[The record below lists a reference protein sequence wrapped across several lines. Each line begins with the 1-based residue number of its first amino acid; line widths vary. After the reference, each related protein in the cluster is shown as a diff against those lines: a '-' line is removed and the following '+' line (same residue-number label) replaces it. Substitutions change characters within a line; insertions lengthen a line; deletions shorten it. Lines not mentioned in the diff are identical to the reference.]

1 MTNFALTEAERLVK
15 HVSHDFAVKEI
26 APAAAEYDEREEF
39 PWDIARKGARLGLH
53 GRPMAGPDLEEGV
66 TDMILGEELAWGC
79 GGIAMA
85 MLTNGLTA
93 TAVNLIG
100 TPEQRARFLP
110 MCMPIDGELKLG
122 ALALTEPDAGS
133 DAAAIKTRAM
143 RDGDDYVLHGTK
155 RFISLGGI
163 ADLTVVIATEEPGTG
178 WKGVSAFAVPK
189 GTPGFTQTHK
199 WRKMGI
205 RASHTADLGLDEV
218 RIPADHRLGPPDPNH
233 RSGGPGVLGTLT
245 GTRPQIGIMAVG
257 IGRAAFEYA
266 ANFARQRQTFGQ
278 PIIEHQAVASMLA
291 DMDIAL
297 DASRLLCWRAAWLL
311 SRGEP
316 LTYEEASKAK
326 CFATD
331 TAMRVTTDAV
341 QVLGGSG
348 FMRDNPVE
356 KWMRDAKI
364 FQIFEG
370 TNQIQRLV
378 IGRNIAERRF

>member
-1 MTNFALTEAERLVK
+1 
-15 HVSHDFAVKEI
+15 
-26 APAAAEYDEREEF
+26 
-39 PWDIARKGARLGLH
+39 
-53 GRPMAGPDLEEGV
+53 
-66 TDMILGEELAWGC
+66 MILGEELAWGC

-316 LTYEEASKAK
+316 LTYEEGEQGEVL
-326 CFATD
+326 
-331 TAMRVTTDAV
+331 RHGHGDARDHGCRAGPGRQRLHAGQPGGEV
-341 QVLGGSG
+341 DARRQDLPDLRGYQPDPAPGDRPQHRGAAVLGRSGARGRPGS
-348 FMRDNPVE
+348 R
-356 KWMRDAKI
+356 
-364 FQIFEG
+364 
-370 TNQIQRLV
+370 RLSV
-378 IGRNIAERRF
+378 F